1 MYLPSHV
8 CNAST
13 RARLESHD
21 DDNNDLQDEVRNV
34 IVGSCGMGARGA
46 GRLSGI
52 ARAVQVHMKIGI
64 TNLETTLLRRVAS
77 CTINK

>member
-1 MYLPSHV
+1 MYV

-34 IVGSCGMGARGA
+34 IVGSCGMDTGPG
-46 GRLSGI
+46 
-52 ARAVQVHMKIGI
+52 VCQ
-64 TNLETTLLRRVAS
+64 E
-77 CTINK
+77 